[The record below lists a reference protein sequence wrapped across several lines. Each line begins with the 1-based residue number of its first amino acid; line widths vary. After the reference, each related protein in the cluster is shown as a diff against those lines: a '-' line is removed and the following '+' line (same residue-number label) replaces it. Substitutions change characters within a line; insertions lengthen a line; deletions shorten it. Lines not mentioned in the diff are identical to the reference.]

1 MSVRIL
7 WKSALLCYTDRKWR
21 RASPRRTCVAP
32 LILGSSEQDRS
43 LSLDSGRI
51 RLCEALSGL
60 TQPYAEV
67 PLISTLMLIPAPI
80 LASILML
87 PPVPT
92 PTLDPT

>member
-1 MSVRIL
+1 MTSGGKKLTSEKRKPKKPL
-7 WKSALLCYTDRKWR
+7 EALNKGL
-21 RASPRRTCVAP
+21 
-32 LILGSSEQDRS
+32 S

-60 TQPYAEV
+60 TQPYSEV

-92 PTLDPT
+92 PTLNPT